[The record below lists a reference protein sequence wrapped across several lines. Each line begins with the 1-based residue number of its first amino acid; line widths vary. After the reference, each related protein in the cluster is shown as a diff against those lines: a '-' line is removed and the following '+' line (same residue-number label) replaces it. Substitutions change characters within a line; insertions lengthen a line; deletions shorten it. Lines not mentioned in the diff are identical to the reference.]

1 MLVQAL
7 EDIWTITPDPRRDRL
22 TVGFVTH
29 LVSLATGVSAAE
41 IGAPR
46 RESQAAVRAR
56 QLCIYLTH
64 ITFHWPLNRVAYAF
78 GRDRTTCGHACRKIE
93 DMRED
98 AAFDRRLTD
107 LEACL
112 RQAPAY
118 AEEIPQ

>member
-7 EDIWTITPDPRRDRL
+7 EDIWAISPDPRRDRL

-41 IGAPR
+41 ISAPKR
-46 RESQAAVRAR
+46 VSHAAVRAR
-56 QLCIYLTH
+56 QLAIYLTH
-64 ITFHWPLNRVAYAF
+64 ITFHWPLHRVAFAF

-93 DMRED
+93 DLREN
-98 AAFDRRLTD
+98 AAFDRRLAE

-118 AEEIPQ
+118 VEEMPQ